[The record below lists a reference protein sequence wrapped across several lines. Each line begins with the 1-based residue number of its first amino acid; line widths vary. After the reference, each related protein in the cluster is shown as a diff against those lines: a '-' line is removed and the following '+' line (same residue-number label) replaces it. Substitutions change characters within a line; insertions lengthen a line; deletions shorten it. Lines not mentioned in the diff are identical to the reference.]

1 MELKH
6 TPELLREQGFV
17 NIEDLCE
24 LLNLSRTGFYN
35 FLRKVPGVHPAS
47 PDLAGTITRGNDGLC
62 HSRAICDLDGLI
74 CADPDNPFEA

>member
-35 FLRKVPGVHPAS
+35 FLRKVPGVRRVKVGRRSYYEIAPILEFIRQA
-47 PDLAGTITRGNDGLC
+47 PTWPER
-62 HSRAICDLDGLI
+62 
-74 CADPDNPFEA
+74 